1 MNILEL
7 PKAWRAAGSRL
18 RALAATYPEG
28 HVTRACL
35 LNRIGALEL
44 CSQDLEGALQAMC
57 GQAEGRLDTGTLS
70 LAIEAVE
77 AGLQVTRRQLQPDKK
92 AALVMAAYALIKE
105 GVSPEPQPQ
114 RRIVRRGFA
123 KINGEDI
130 RVNAPDGTIVEVY
143 FGPDG
148 IPLVIGPL

>member
-1 MNILEL
+1 MNAHKL
-7 PKAWRAAGSRL
+7 PVAWREAGSRL
-18 RALAATYPEG
+18 RALAATYPED

-35 LNRIGALEL
+35 LNRIGALDL
-44 CSQDLEGALQAMC
+44 CAQDLEGALQATR
-57 GQAEGRLDTGTLS
+57 GQAAGLLDADRLS

-77 AGLQVTRRQLQPDKK
+77 EGLQVTRRQLPPDKK

-105 GVSPEPQPQ
+105 GVSLEPQPQ
-114 RRIVRRGFA
+114 RRIVRRGFV

-148 IPLVIGPL
+148 RPLVIGPV